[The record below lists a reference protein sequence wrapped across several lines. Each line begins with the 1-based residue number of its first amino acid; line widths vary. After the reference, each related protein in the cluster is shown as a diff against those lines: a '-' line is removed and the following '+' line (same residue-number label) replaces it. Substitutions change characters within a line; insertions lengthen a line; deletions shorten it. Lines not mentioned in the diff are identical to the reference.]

1 MNYEQWN
8 RAIISY
14 FFEDC
19 NPGEIVFLQTD
30 DESLSE
36 IAELSNFSTGSPAD
50 SLKQAVRDR
59 FIYDRNQVD
68 LWNSVPKNFW
78 RNPLNQEAP
87 QVAFL
92 ALTVLA
98 ASRMDFT
105 DSVSATNYY
114 ARLNELLFDSLIKGI
129 PKGLDRQLFKVFWDY
144 LCLWARDRHHVE
156 LYLTEGSLS
165 RRYVWYP
172 ISQSLISKR
181 DLPVIYQ
188 FFASNNL
195 HPFSKVSD
203 NQLLNQLRYWYDF
216 GNLSA
221 RIRHH
226 IDNEHY
232 AQLVGGQ
239 VQILLKNWDGH
250 EIPPVLPSTRTSIS
264 RPSRIDVELRFN
276 LSSNVEIRYWF
287 PRRGR
292 NEIDCEPNSFGIKCL
307 QTSDSEKWFRP
318 VIDKEGVFWGTLNSL
333 QLQTVEADPVTYTL
347 GCSDI
352 WVFRRDSERDD
363 GWLSQKN
370 MQLYEDHLIV
380 FRKSLVNQVIACVE
394 QACELELDTLNPIC
408 DGWLYLRGTPTK
420 PLLVSNPEFW
430 RLSVDSDKRI
440 RLIGG
445 LSAQDRH
452 DHKAYLNFC
461 LPTVFVPDLRLSSQ
475 VPLKVGFQEFSVGK
489 NRLVMLDSAL
499 GPGIHKISYGGKT
512 SNLRVITPQRS
523 LEHNNRTLAAALP
536 QDGPEMPTYSMKKI
550 AEISEESGVWLTG
563 ARFLGTDIPETTWDD
578 VRIEPQVQQE
588 DNNSFF
594 RTPAELISSVIKTAI
609 ELKHDKAS
617 VPEWLGQAIEYLDQN
632 VALRS
637 LIQKKLVHYH
647 ETALSYADLCKKG
660 DSHGSENISR
670 RKTERSYKKA

>member
-1 MNYEQWN
+1 MDYEQWN
-8 RAIISY
+8 QAIISY
-14 FFEDC
+14 FFEEC
-19 NPGEIVFLQTD
+19 EPGEIVFLQTND
-30 DESLSE
+30 ETLDEIAVQDAGESL
-36 IAELSNFSTGSPAD
+36 IT
-50 SLKQAVRDR
+50 AVRNEVVKAGDR
-59 FIYDRNQVD
+59 IN
-68 LWNSVPKNFW
+68 LWSIDPT
-78 RNPLNQEAP
+78 NPWISFQGKEPP

-98 ASRMDFT
+98 ASRMES
-105 DSVSATNYY
+105 SVSVSHTNYY
-114 ARLNELLFDSLIKGI
+114 LRLNELLFDKSNQGI
-129 PKGLDRQLFKVFWDY
+129 PQGIKCQDFETLWKHLQKSVSDRYD
-144 LCLWARDRHHVE
+144 VE

-188 FFASNNL
+188 FFASSNL
-195 HPFSKVSD
+195 HPFSKISD
-203 NQLLNQLRYWYDF
+203 SQLLNELRYWYDF
-216 GNLSA
+216 ETLSA

-226 IDNEHY
+226 VDNEHY
-232 AQLVGGQ
+232 AQLVGNQ
-239 VQILLKNWDGH
+239 VQLLLKNWDGH
-250 EIPPVLPSTRTSIS
+250 EIPPAQPNTRTSIS
-264 RPSRIDVELRFN
+264 RPPKIDVELRFN

-292 NEIDCEPNSFGIKCL
+292 NEIDCEINSFGIKRL
-307 QTSDSEKWFRP
+307 QTSDSEKWYRP
-318 VIDKEGVFWGTLNSL
+318 IVDKEDAFWELLNSL
-333 QLQTVEADPVTYTL
+333 RLQTAEIKPVTYTL

-380 FRKSLVNQVIACVE
+380 FRKSLVNQVIAYVE
-394 QACELELDTLNPIC
+394 QTCELEVEPLSPIY
-408 DGWLYLRGTPTK
+408 DDWLCLRATPTE
-420 PLLVSNPEFW
+420 PLPVANPEFW

-440 RLIGG
+440 RFIGG
-445 LSAQDRH
+445 LSVRDQNGHR
-452 DHKAYLNFC
+452 AYLNIC
-461 LPTVFVPDLRLSSQ
+461 LPTVFVPDLGLPSE
-475 VPLKVGFQEFSVGK
+475 VPLKVGSQELSVSK
-489 NRLVMLDSAL
+489 DRLVMLESVL
-499 GPGIHKISYGGKT
+499 GPGVHRISYGGKT
-512 SNLRVITPQRS
+512 RDLRVITPKRS

-617 VPEWLGQAIEYLDQN
+617 VPEWLGQAIEYLDRN
-632 VALRS
+632 IALRS
-637 LIQKKLVHYH
+637 LVQKKLGHYH
-647 ETALSYADLCKKG
+647 EMALSYADLRKKG
-660 DSHGSENISR
+660 GGHGSETISR
-670 RKTERSYKKA
+670 GKTERLNKKE